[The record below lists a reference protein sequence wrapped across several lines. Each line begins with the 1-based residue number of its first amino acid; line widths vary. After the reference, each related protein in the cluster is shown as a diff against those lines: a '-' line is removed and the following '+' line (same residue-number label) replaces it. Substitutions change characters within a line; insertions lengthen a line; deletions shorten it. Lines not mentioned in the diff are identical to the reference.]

1 MNVRVKNPSV
11 SPFKQGGENEVRVRF
26 APSPT
31 GFLHVGGA
39 RTAIFN
45 WLFARKHRGQF
56 FLRIEDTDVARSG
69 EEMVRAI
76 FNGLQ
81 WLGLDWDGEV
91 VFHSQRFGVYKVL
104 AEQLVQQ
111 KKAYRCFCSA
121 EKLQADREQAVQ
133 EKRTYKYD
141 RACLRLSEDEIRA
154 RESAGQPYVIRLKV
168 RDGQTAFRDAVYGDV
183 KFENQQLDDFI
194 LLRSDGLPT
203 YHLAVVV
210 DDKHMHITHV
220 IRGDDHLSNTPKHIL
235 LYEAFGWAPPVFAH
249 VPLILGP
256 DKQRLSK
263 RHGATSIEE
272 YEKAGYLPDA
282 VFNFLTLLGWSPGDD
297 REIFSRAELIEAF
310 DLSGIS
316 KKSAVFDE
324 RKLEWMNGQYLNAMS
339 VEEFAVLMIK
349 RLQEAGLPDVGK
361 SEVCSKVAALIKPR
375 VRRLTEIPGMTSYF
389 FHDPVSYDE
398 KGAAKYWRDAEVVSV
413 FEQISDRLA
422 DLNVF
427 NAANIEHVF
436 RSLAEEL
443 GVPAAQ
449 IIHPTRLA
457 LTGQTSSPGLFEIIE
472 ILGKDTVARRLQK
485 AVAFLQIHTPA
496 IQAAAEV

>member
-1 MNVRVKNPSV
+1 
-11 SPFKQGGENEVRVRF
+11 
-26 APSPT
+26 
-31 GFLHVGGA
+31 
-39 RTAIFN
+39 
-45 WLFARKHRGQF
+45 
-56 FLRIEDTDVARSG
+56 
-69 EEMVRAI
+69 
-76 FNGLQ
+76 
-81 WLGLDWDGEV
+81 
-91 VFHSQRFGVYKVL
+91 
-104 AEQLVQQ
+104 
-111 KKAYRCFCSA
+111 
-121 EKLQADREQAVQ
+121 
-133 EKRTYKYD
+133 
-141 RACLRLSEDEIRA
+141 
-154 RESAGQPYVIRLKV
+154 VIRLKI

-210 DDKHMHITHV
+210 DDQHMNITHV

-272 YEKAGYLPDA
+272 YEKAGYLPEA

-297 REIFSRAELIEAF
+297 REIFSREQLIEAF

-339 VEEFAVLMIK
+339 VQEFAGVMSK
-349 RLQEAGLPDVGK
+349 KMQEAGFSLEILSAGK
-361 SEVCSKVAALIKPR
+361 RLKIAALIKPR

-389 FHDPVSYDE
+389 CDDPKNYDE
-398 KGAAKYWRDAEVVSV
+398 KGVAKYWRDAEVVSV
-413 FEQISDRLA
+413 FEQISGRLTA
-422 DLNVF
+422 VNVF
-427 NAANIEHVF
+427 DAANIEWVF

-443 GVPAAQ
+443 DVPAAQ

-457 LTGQTSSPGLFEIIE
+457 LTGQASSPGLFEIIE
-472 ILGKDTVARRLQK
+472 ILGKEIVLRRLQK
-485 AVAFLQIHTPA
+485 AVEFLQIHTPA
-496 IQAAAEV
+496 IKAAAEV